1 MERIIEILVYFATEL
16 SKKKQ
21 IEEIDVITLL
31 NKGYSRTE
39 ISLALSWIVENLE
52 NGKSTL
58 YQNLN
63 SSKKSFRYLHEAE
76 KHLFTPDGW
85 QELNQLYNL
94 GILSY
99 EIMETFIDRAML
111 MGLKNINAQQV
122 KKFIAGLIFE
132 PNPNSN
138 YFSPNSEDL
147 IN

>member
-1 MERIIEILVYFATEL
+1 MERIIEILVYIVTEL

-63 SSKKSFRYLHEAE
+63 SSNKSFRYLHEAE

-99 EIMETFIDRAML
+99 EKMETFIDRAML

>member
-1 MERIIEILVYFATEL
+1 MERIIEILVYIATEL

-63 SSKKSFRYLHEAE
+63 SSNKSFRYLHEAE

>member
-1 MERIIEILVYFATEL
+1 MERLIEILVYIATEL

-31 NKGYSRTE
+31 NKGYSRGE

-63 SSKKSFRYLHEAE
+63 SNNKSFRYLHEAE
-76 KHLFTPDGW
+76 KHLFSSDGW

-122 KKFIAGLIFE
+122 KQFIAGLIFE
-132 PNPNSN
+132 PNSN
-138 YFSPNSEDL
+138 FNYSSPNKDEL